1 MKLFKLSVVLLA
13 LVMGGCESGFPTE
26 PDPMIVEC
34 KVGDPRPEC
43 EGIVGGPPR
52 GTEEG
57 GVPESE

>member
-1 MKLFKLSVVLLA
+1 MKLLKLSVVLLA

-26 PDPMIVEC
+26 PVPPELC
-34 KVGDPRPEC
+34 KENDPRPAC
-43 EGIVGGPPR
+43 EGIVGQPPR